1 MLGGRRKSC
10 LNKAER
16 GSLDARRA
24 MCWSRAFLTGWVLLL
39 VQLQG
44 SEAVPISMDKTKVKE
59 PEKTPEEPPASVD
72 TGLHY
77 DRYLRE
83 VIDFLE
89 KDQHFREKLHNTDME
104 DIKQGKLAKELDFVS
119 HNVRTK
125 LDELKRQEV
134 NRLRTLIKAKQDLE
148 GGNEIAVDHQALLKQ
163 FEYLN
168 HMNPHTFEVDDL
180 DRLIKSATKDLE
192 NYDKERHEEFKKYEM
207 MKEHD
212 RQEHLKTLD
221 DDDRKK
227 EEDHYEEMRKK
238 HADHPKVNH
247 PGSQNQL
254 KEVWEEADGLDPEDF
269 DPRTFFNLHDTNG
282 DGFFDEQELEALFT
296 KELEK
301 IYDPTNEE
309 DDMVEMEEERLR
321 MREHVMNEVDA
332 NKDRLVSL
340 EEFLVATKKK
350 EFLEPDSWET
360 LEQNQAY
367 TDEEMREFEEHLTQ
381 QEYDLNEKAVDLQKQ
396 REELERQQEQLN
408 AQKIELQQAVE
419 HMERLKSQKIEPPPE
434 VHVEGNAIPE
444 IHAVDNQLHDDR
456 EAHLQGHQPPPQNPQ
471 DTPQEHYE
479 QQIQDLAQQGLP
491 QTHQDLPPG
500 HQEVAQGHHNLP

>member
-1 MLGGRRKSC
+1 MC
-10 LNKAER
+10 
-16 GSLDARRA
+16 GSRTAWTSWL
-24 MCWSRAFLTGWVLLL
+24 VLV
-39 VQLQG
+39 VQLLCL
-44 SEAVPISMDKTKVKE
+44 EAVPISMDKTKIQE
-59 PEKTPEEPPASVD
+59 PEPKADEAPASVD

-119 HNVRTK
+119 HHVRTK

-134 NRLRTLIKAKQDLE
+134 SRLRTLIKAKQDLE
-148 GGNEIAVDHQALLKQ
+148 GGNDIAVDHQAVLKQ

-168 HMNPHTFEVDDL
+168 HMNPHTFEVEDL
-180 DRLIKSATKDLE
+180 DRLIRSATNDLE
-192 NYDKERHEEFKKYEM
+192 NFDKERHEEFKRYEM

-221 DDDRKK
+221 EEERRK
-227 EEDHYEEMRKK
+227 EEEHYDEMKKK

-269 DPRTFFNLHDTNG
+269 DPKTFFKLHDTNG
-282 DGFFDEQELEALFT
+282 DGFFDDQELEALFT

-321 MREHVMNEVDA
+321 MREHVMNEVDS

-340 EEFLVATKKK
+340 DEFLVATKKK

-367 TDEEMREFEEHLTQ
+367 TDEEMREFEEHLVQ
-381 QEYDLNEKAVDLQKQ
+381 QEEDLNQKAVDLQKQ
-396 REELERQQEQLN
+396 RDELEKQQEQLN
-408 AQKIELQQAVE
+408 AQKVELQQAVE
-419 HMERLKSQKIEPPPE
+419 HMERLKTLKVDPPPE
-434 VHVEGNAIPE
+434 VHIEGNAIPE
-444 IHAVDNQLHDDR
+444 VHDNV
-456 EAHLQGHQPPPQNPQ
+456 
-471 DTPQEHYE
+471 
-479 QQIQDLAQQGLP
+479 
-491 QTHQDLPPG
+491 LPPG
-500 HQEVAQGHHNLP
+500 HQAIPEEHHSAPQDHLDPAKAHPDDAAQNQGQHGLPQTQHHLPPGHQDMHQEVQQGHPNSP

>member
-1 MLGGRRKSC
+1 MSWTKGWITSC
-10 LNKAER
+10 LVLA
-16 GSLDARRA
+16 SLLF
-24 MCWSRAFLTGWVLLL
+24 S
-39 VQLQG
+39 
-44 SEAVPISMDKTKVKE
+44 SEAVPISVDKTKVKI
-59 PEKTPEEPPASVD
+59 PEETVQEPPQNVD

-119 HNVRTK
+119 HHVRTK

-134 NRLRTLIKAKQDLE
+134 SRLRTLIKAKQDIE
-148 GGNEIAVDHQALLKQ
+148 GGNDVAVDHQALLKQ

-168 HMNPHTFEVDDL
+168 HMNPHTFEVEDL
-180 DRLIKSATKDLE
+180 DRLIKSATNDLE
-192 NYDKERHEEFKKYEM
+192 NFDKERHEEFKRYEM
-207 MKEHD
+207 MKEHE
-212 RQEHLKTLD
+212 RREHLKTLD
-221 DDDRKK
+221 EVNRRK
-227 EEDHYEEMRKK
+227 EEEHYEEMKKK

-269 DPRTFFNLHDTNG
+269 DPKTFFNLHDTNG

-321 MREHVMNEVDA
+321 MREHVMNEVDT

-340 EEFLVATKKK
+340 EEFLIATKKK

-367 TDEEMREFEEHLTQ
+367 TEDEMREFEEHLAK
-381 QEYDLNEKAVDLQKQ
+381 QEEDLNMKAADLQKQ
-396 REELERQQEQLN
+396 REELEKQQEQLN
-408 AQKIELQQAVE
+408 AQKVELQQAVE
-419 HMERLKSQKIEPPPE
+419 HMERLKKAEPPPE
-434 VHVEGNAIPE
+434 VHVEGNAVPEAAHHDQALSPEHQPTPPDHQGNPEAQNEIPQQDLSQG
-444 IHAVDNQLHDDR
+444 HPNQSEDGQPMLHDDPN
-456 EAHLQGHQPPPQNPQ
+456 AVHG
-471 DTPQEHYE
+471 
-479 QQIQDLAQQGLP
+479 A
-491 QTHQDLPPG
+491 
-500 HQEVAQGHHNLP
+500 A

>member
-1 MLGGRRKSC
+1 MC
-10 LNKAER
+10 L
-16 GSLDARRA
+16 
-24 MCWSRAFLTGWVLLL
+24 SRIFNTCWVLLL
-39 VQLQG
+39 AQLLCSQ
-44 SEAVPISMDKTKVKE
+44 AVPISMDKTKVKE
-59 PEKTPEEPPASVD
+59 PEAQPEEPPASVD

-119 HNVRTK
+119 HHVRTK

-148 GGNEIAVDHQALLKQ
+148 GGNDIAVDHQALLKQ

-192 NYDKERHEEFKKYEM
+192 NYDKERHEEFKRYEM

-212 RQEHLKTLD
+212 RREHLKTLD
-221 DDDRKK
+221 DEQRKK
-227 EEDHYEEMRKK
+227 EEEHYEEMRKK

-269 DPRTFFNLHDTNG
+269 DPKTFFNLHDTNG

-321 MREHVMNEVDA
+321 MREHVMNEVDS

-340 EEFLVATKKK
+340 DEFLVATKKK

-367 TDEEMREFEEHLTQ
+367 TDEEMREFEEHLAQ
-381 QEYDLNEKAVDLQKQ
+381 QEQDLNMKSVDLQKQ

-419 HMERLKSQKIEPPPE
+419 HMEKLKSQKVEPPPE
-434 VHVEGNAIPE
+434 VHVQGNVIPE
-444 IHAVDNQLHDDR
+444 THGGDNQLHFAQDGQQ
-456 EAHLQGHQPPPQNPQ
+456 QGHQAVAQNAPE
-471 DTPQEHYE
+471 TPQEHKG
-479 QQIQDLAQQGLP
+479 QNPDLAQHGLP

-500 HQEVAQGHHNLP
+500 HQDVAQGQHNLP